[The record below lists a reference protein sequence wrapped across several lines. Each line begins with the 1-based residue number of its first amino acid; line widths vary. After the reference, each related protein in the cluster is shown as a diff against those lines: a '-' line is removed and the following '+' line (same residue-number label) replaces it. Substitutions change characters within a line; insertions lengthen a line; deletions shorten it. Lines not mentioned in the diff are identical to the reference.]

1 MNKIEEIA
9 RQLDY
14 ARHGEERLRLLK
26 MAYEEADAMHDYDN
40 QMFYRMEFMKESDFY
55 FDAMEMYV
63 VFPKLLQ
70 LHDSYLEVHGYNPYT
85 FDVMWRY
92 KWILGNAEDFY
103 QISLKQMDY
112 LLEDFRRRCLEYGY
126 SLRTY
131 YRYVYAFFQYIDWG
145 KAEEAYQKYLM
156 YDRDELSDCKAC
168 ELNLEVEYLLATDR
182 EEQAIKRAT
191 VLMSRQLQ
199 CAEVPEA
206 TCGHFLRFY
215 NLKLCTGEAVD
226 LEATNRYC
234 DLLRNGIT
242 KKGICAVYLGDVLLF
257 YSLTNSAK
265 ALNWFKKY
273 WEVFETSRNPAVKF
287 HFALG
292 TLKFLEHLK
301 DQKTYKMKL
310 SSEFPLYQESGEY
323 QVQELYQYYNSYAVD
338 FARKLDQRNQSSYYM
353 DIYDKVVG
361 K

>member
-14 ARHGEERLRLLK
+14 ARHGEERMQLYR
-26 MAYEEADAMHDYDN
+26 MAYEEADKMNDYDN
-40 QMFYRMEFMKESDFY
+40 QMNYRMDFICESILY
-55 FDAMEMYV
+55 FDRMEIYI
-63 VFPKLLQ
+63 VFPQLLQ
-70 LHDSYLEVHGYNPYT
+70 LHDSYLKKHGNNPYT
-85 FDVMWRY
+85 FDVMWKY
-92 KWILGNAEDFY
+92 KWILGTAEDFY
-103 QISLKQMDY
+103 QISLKQMDQ

-145 KAEEAYQKYLM
+145 KAEEAYHKFLQ
-156 YDRDELSDCKAC
+156 YDRDNLSDCKAC
-168 ELNLEVEYLLATDR
+168 ELSLEVGYLLATGQ

-199 CAEVPEA
+199 CSEVPEG

-215 NLKLCTGEAVD
+215 NLKLCAGEAVD
-226 LEATNRYC
+226 LETTNRYC

-242 KKGICAVYLGDVLLF
+242 KKGICKVYLGDVLLF

-265 ALNWFKKY
+265 ALDWFKKY
-273 WEVFETSRNPAVKF
+273 WEIFETSKDPMCKF
-287 HFALG
+287 YFSLG

-301 DQKTYKMKL
+301 DQKTYKVKL

-323 QVQELYQYYNSYAVD
+323 QVQKLYQYYNSYAVD